1 MALIDALMA
10 GQQFVAGMQ
19 QQQQAAREYRDRMAM
34 LAREEGRAMRQ
45 EGREIA
51 GDIRSAQFQD
61 FQRRLMESGEERAIA
76 ADTRAQ
82 ELQNLEMELAR
93 AADTRAEEQL
103 KREGITANLTQQ
115 QLRQAIDLGKL
126 EIEQLKRDAEN
137 APNKEKRE
145 RLEAEARQKLLDLQ
159 VLEAKAVFDE
169 RQAQSKTLDEL
180 SNVQTALTRV
190 ARQVQVDPASLTAQQ
205 ALAAEKTM
213 YDFIDRNPEQV
224 QALSPYYNTFF
235 NALEMAE
242 GAKGSLLTKRG
253 VRSKYKE
260 QYAMEGNPWTE
271 YGRTTLP
278 RIEYRTGLEEALAP
292 VEEYM
297 NLRDSRESFLS
308 LIGQPIAYS
317 MTSGFP
323 QED

>member
-10 GQQFVAGMQ
+10 GQQFVSGMQ
-19 QQQQAAREYRDRMAM
+19 QQQQMAREYRDRMAM
-34 LAREEGRAMRQ
+34 LARQEERAMRQ
-45 EGREIA
+45 EER
-51 GDIRSAQFQD
+51 DIMAD
-61 FQRRLMESGEERAIA
+61 F
-76 ADTRAQ
+76 RAQ
-82 ELQNLEMELAR
+82 ELQDFNMELAR
-93 AADTRAEEQL
+93 SAEGRAVSAEERAVKADEIAAREANQRIERNNLEIARLEREAERAPTLEAQQDALFEIQRMTAENEQL
-103 KREGITANLTQQ
+103 AASLNLKITQGQLAAQQSAAATQQ
-115 QLRQAIDLGKL
+115 
-126 EIEQLKRDAEN
+126 
-137 APNKEKRE
+137 
-145 RLEAEARQKLLDLQ
+145 
-159 VLEAKAVFDE
+159 
-169 RQAQSKTLDEL
+169 EL
-180 SNVQTALTRV
+180 SGVQTALTRV

-205 ALAAEKTM
+205 ALAAEKIM
-213 YDFIDRNPEQV
+213 YDFIDRNPNQV

-242 GAKGSLLTKRG
+242 DAKGSLLTKRG

-292 VEEYM
+292 VEEYR
-297 NLRDSRESFLS
+297 NLRDRRENFLS
-308 LIGQPIAYS
+308 LIGQPIAFS